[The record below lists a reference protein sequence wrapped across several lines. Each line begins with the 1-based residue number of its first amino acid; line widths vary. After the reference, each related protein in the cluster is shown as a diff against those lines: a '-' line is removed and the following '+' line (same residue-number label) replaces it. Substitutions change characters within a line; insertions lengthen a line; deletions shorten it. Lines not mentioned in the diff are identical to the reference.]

1 MRTTLNVEDDLL
13 IALREIAKRE
23 SRSLG
28 AVVSRLLRQQLTGRS
43 ASVAVVSRAEES
55 EGEFGFRPFPKRG
68 GIVTNAMI
76 DRLRS
81 EMGD

>member
-13 IALREIAKRE
+13 IALREMARRE
-23 SRSLG
+23 SKSLG
-28 AVVSRLLRQQLTGRS
+28 AVVSRLLRQQLLGTKVS
-43 ASVAVVSRAEES
+43 AAASEVGEP

-76 DRLRS
+76 DRLRN

>member
-28 AVVSRLLRQQLTGRS
+28 AVVSKLLRQQLTVRS
-43 ASVAVVSRAEES
+43 ASVAVSQAEES

-76 DRLRS
+76 DRLRN

>member
-13 IALREIAKRE
+13 IALRDIAKRE
-23 SRSLG
+23 SKSLG
-28 AVVSRLLRQQLTGRS
+28 AVVSRLLRQQLTVRRAS
-43 ASVAVVSRAEES
+43 AATSRAGEPEA
-55 EGEFGFRPFPKRG
+55 EFGFRPFPKRG

-76 DRLRS
+76 DHLRN